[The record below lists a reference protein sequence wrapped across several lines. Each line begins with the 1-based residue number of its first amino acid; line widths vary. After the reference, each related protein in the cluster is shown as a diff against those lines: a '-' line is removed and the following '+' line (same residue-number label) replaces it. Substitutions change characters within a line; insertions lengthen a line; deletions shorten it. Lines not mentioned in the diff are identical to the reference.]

1 VGAEQQLF
9 GRPWMAM
16 SAHSLLSRATS
27 LVPFLCRVPS
37 AECRL
42 SCTVRWVVNYASHR
56 ANRTSKGAPRARSKD
71 RQPADMH
78 GGARDDSSSNC
89 SGFRELIQ

>member
-1 VGAEQQLF
+1 MDGHECAL
-9 GRPWMAM
+9 A
-16 SAHSLLSRATS
+16 ALSGYIPCS
-27 LVPFLCRVPS
+27 IPVPS

-42 SCTVRWVVNYASHR
+42 SCTVRWAVNYASHR